1 MKTIEKLLNGEDL
14 NIEYKDDNSKN
25 FDFDTIICACV
36 GMANAKGG
44 NILIGVKSAKKHS
57 GKGIIVG
64 SCIANRMSAEAIKG
78 TILERTNPHLQTEVN
93 FIKINET
100 STVVV
105 ITVEKTDFVVSTTN
119 GRFLKRQFN
128 SQGEPQNIPMTQDE
142 ILRETSKIGINDL
155 SAIIINNT
163 SIKDINLDLVKS
175 MANNIL
181 QKTSDPYDKEIFSKQ
196 PIDILKSLFLVT
208 QDNKPTIAAILMF
221 GTNEA
226 LRERIPNHFVRYQV
240 FKENGE
246 ILKNSVFS
254 DPLAIMLPNLLQ
266 MPELNINTN
275 EFVLNGRSYVIPE
288 YSNDGIREAFANAL
302 VHRDYTMHSG
312 ILIQVYPGELRIT
325 SAGGFLRGITID
337 NLLNA
342 LPTPRNKR
350 LADGM
355 RAFKFVESSGR
366 GIDKIYYSQARY
378 GRPAPDYSS
387 SSDTS
392 VVVSL
397 VGGKANV
404 DFVKSIINLNENPTI
419 KEMLVLNSL
428 FYQRSM
434 DIHQIAKLI
443 QGNELDANRLVNEL
457 LKKQWI
463 EIMDEQNPLY
473 FLKGTIKKKKIKL
486 IKKNIKE
493 YQQNIISILE
503 SHPKISR
510 FDLAKTTGLTP
521 MQVYTVLK
529 QSEKDNLLIMKGR
542 TWMINK
548 SPKQTSMF

>member
-1 MKTIEKLLNGEDL
+1 MKTIEKFLCGENL
-14 NIEYKDDNSKN
+14 NIEYKDDSSKS
-25 FDFDTIICACV
+25 FDIDTVICACV
-36 GMANAKGG
+36 GMANAEGG
-44 NILIGVKSAKKHS
+44 VVLIGIKSEHNHS
-57 GKGIIVG
+57 GIGIVIG
-64 SCIANRMSAEAIKG
+64 SRIANEMSPDSIKG
-78 TILERTNPHLQTEVN
+78 TILERTNPHLQTDVN

-100 STVVV
+100 STVIV
-105 ITVEKTDFVVSTTN
+105 ITVDKTDFVVSTTK
-119 GRFLKRQFN
+119 GRFLKRQLN
-128 SQGEPQNIPMTQDE
+128 SQGEPQNLPMTQDE

-155 SAIIINNT
+155 SAFAMNNT
-163 SIKDINLDLVKS
+163 SINDIDLKLVEN
-175 MANNIL
+175 MANDIL
-181 QKTSDPYDKEIFSKQ
+181 QKTSDPYDKEIFSHQ
-196 PIDILKSLFLVT
+196 PLDILKSLFLVT
-208 QDNKPTIAAILMF
+208 QENRPTIAAILMF
-221 GTNEA
+221 GTSEA

-240 FKENGE
+240 FKDNGE
-246 ILKNSVFS
+246 ILKNDVFS
-254 DPLAIMLPNLLQ
+254 EPLAIMLPKLLQ

-275 EFVLNGRSYVIPE
+275 EFVLNGKSYVIPE

-312 ILIQVYPGELRIT
+312 VLIQIYPGELRIT

-387 SSDTS
+387 SSDTC
-392 VVVSL
+392 VIVSL

-404 DFVKSIINLNENPTI
+404 DFVKSIINLNGIPAI
-419 KEMLVLNSL
+419 KEMLVLNAL

-434 DIHQIAKLI
+434 DIHQIAHLI

-473 FLKGTIKKKKIKL
+473 FLKGTLKDKKIRL
-486 IKKNIKE
+486 TEKNIKE
-493 YQQNIISILE
+493 YQQNIINILE

-510 FDLAKTTGLTP
+510 FDLAKTVGLTP
-521 MQVYTVLK
+521 MQVYSVLK
-529 QSEKDNLLIMKGR
+529 QSEKENLITMKGR
-542 TWMINK
+542 TWVVNK